1 VPAMVWVGVFLLVDV
16 GALLLGGALLLD
28 VA

>member
-1 VPAMVWVGVFLLVDV
+1 MVWVGVFLMVDV